1 MSSFNMVKKKKMNLP
16 HQYRQ
21 VEGTGG
27 KNLLLEEKVQLLD
40 WITKPKFSGNDTKK
54 LFKFIAI

>member
-1 MSSFNMVKKKKMNLP
+1 MNLP